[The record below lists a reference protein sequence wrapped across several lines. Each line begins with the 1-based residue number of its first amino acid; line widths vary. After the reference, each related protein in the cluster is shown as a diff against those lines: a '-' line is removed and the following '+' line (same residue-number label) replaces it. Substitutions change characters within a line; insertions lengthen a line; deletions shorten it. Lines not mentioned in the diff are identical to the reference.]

1 VNRVCESAEASVVV
15 STFLLNVDVVVE
27 VALTDAVTTQTE
39 TSVDERQE
47 KLAAWLLVDLGR
59 NKTLVLKRTGH
70 ASNFKNK

>member
-1 VNRVCESAEASVVV
+1 MV

-47 KLAAWLLVDLGR
+47 KLAAWLLVDWG
-59 NKTLVLKRTGH
+59 KRKH
-70 ASNFKNK
+70 WF

>member
-1 VNRVCESAEASVVV
+1 MV

-47 KLAAWLLVDLGR
+47 KLRHG
-59 NKTLVLKRTGH
+59 
-70 ASNFKNK
+70 

>member
-1 VNRVCESAEASVVV
+1 MV
-15 STFLLNVDVVVE
+15 STFLVNVDVVVE

-47 KLAAWLLVDLGR
+47 KLAAWLLVDWGR

-70 ASNFKNK
+70 ASNLKNK